1 MPAVVAAIIAIVVP
15 AIVPAII
22 SIVVSVVVDVV
33 IEKFFGSD
41 EIETR
46 DEVQAQAQ
54 AAARARALLV
64 NKNSNNAGI
73 PLVYGKYR
81 MGGVRVYLETSN
93 GSGSIADDDAGNEYF
108 NMVLAMCEGEMGNIR
123 ELYFGDILVWSGNG
137 QDNGSGYQLSSY
149 AGGNVYSDAD
159 KTIVY
164 HNGSAASAKQGVD
177 SMMQTSVGGGAN
189 PNVGPWSDNHRL
201 RGVAYLA
208 IKLKANAEAY
218 AGGVPVI
225 TAVLEGKDIPDVQ
238 FLIQG
243 QTGTPAVEEG
253 ADQNPANVIYDY
265 LTNTTYGKGLD
276 HTDTGTYSAGL
287 DIDLASFKQARL
299 DCNAA
304 WNGAGIVFNGPLST
318 EQKLFENIQ
327 RLTKACNGMLIW
339 TGGKYKLI
347 IQNANETSKY
357 SFDEDNIIGQMS
369 VQKAKK
375 ASRVNKVTAGFTDS
389 ALNYVD
395 NISVVDDATALA
407 EDNGTVLGVQTDHQ
421 LSTNKAFVDR
431 MSEYRID
438 KTRNQMSIAFNST
451 HASLKVEC
459 GDIVSVS
466 QKALNWTNKLFR
478 VVTLEINEKDEVVF
492 GAIEY
497 VPSIQI

>member
-1 MPAVVAAIIAIVVP
+1 M
-15 AIVPAII
+15 
-22 SIVVSVVVDVV
+22 
-33 IEKFFGSD
+33 
-41 EIETR
+41 
-46 DEVQAQAQ
+46 Q
-54 AAARARALLV
+54 
-64 NKNSNNAGI
+64 
-73 PLVYGKYR
+73 
-81 MGGVRVYLETSN
+81 YLS
-93 GSGSIADDDAGNEYF
+93 
-108 NMVLAMCEGEMGNIR
+108 
-123 ELYFGDILVWSGNG
+123 
-137 QDNGSGYQLSSY
+137 
-149 AGGNVYSDAD
+149 
-159 KTIVY
+159 
-164 HNGSAASAKQGVD
+164 
-177 SMMQTSVGGGAN
+177 
-189 PNVGPWSDNHRL
+189 
-201 RGVAYLA
+201 
-208 IKLKANAEAY
+208 
-218 AGGVPVI
+218 
-225 TAVLEGKDIPDVQ
+225 
-238 FLIQG
+238 QG
-243 QTGTPAVEEG
+243 QTGNVAVEEG

-347 IQNANETSKY
+347 IQHANETSKY

-395 NISVVDDATALA
+395 NISVKDDATALA

-431 MSEYRID
+431 MSEYRIA